1 VFAGSLFLK
10 AIVLPAVAGTGF
22 GLNDAA
28 PTADAMFT
36 VTFGALVPG
45 VVFEGADGD
54 EEPPPQPHMMRTAPA
69 TAMADPE
76 SNEDRMLYSSK

>member
-1 VFAGSLFLK
+1 
-10 AIVLPAVAGTGF
+10 
-22 GLNDAA
+22 
-28 PTADAMFT
+28 MFT
-36 VTFGALVPG
+36 VTFGALLPG